1 MPTTT
6 REDIGDSRQEYATQ
20 AYTPSWIDRFTAWVG
35 GLPGPSWSYFLGL
48 WLILLLVQT
57 IVSWVEGAFPI
68 GTLNPPQVFI
78 SGVITFFLWLF
89 YYLDERAGAA
99 VEILRPALTISE
111 EKYREMRFRL
121 TTLPGWPTIFASL
134 LMLSSAL
141 ISERINGTYYPE
153 TLIQF
158 PISATLFRILYL
170 IAWCLFGAFMYHTIH
185 QLRLIN
191 YIYTKYTR
199 VNLFRMKPLYAF
211 SNLSALTAGSLAIII
226 YGFIIVNPNL
236 DTSDPAILIW
246 ILVFLITALV
256 TFMWPQL
263 GMHRLQDAEQERCL
277 DEAYLRLQGTINE
290 LHQQIDGGNLER
302 MEQLNFAIASLE
314 IEINTLKKIR
324 TWPWEPETLQIL
336 ITALAFPLGLW
347 IIQFI
352 VERLMVR

>member
-1 MPTTT
+1 MPSNPPEVI
-6 REDIGDSRQEYATQ
+6 EDLEQENEPR
-20 AYTPSWIDRFTAWVG
+20 AYTPSWIDHFTDWVER
-35 GLPGPSWSYFLGL
+35 LSGPSWSYYLGFAT
-48 WLILLLVQT
+48 ILLLVQS
-57 IVSWVEGAFPI
+57 IISWVESANPV
-68 GTLNPPQVFI
+68 GTINPAQVFI
-78 SGVITFFLWLF
+78 SGVVVFFLWLF

-111 EKYREMRFRL
+111 EKYPDMRFRL
-121 TTLPGWPTIFASL
+121 TTLPSRPTIFASL
-134 LMLSSAL
+134 LMLSIAL
-141 ISERINGTYYPE
+141 VSELINGTYYPE

-158 PISATLFRILYL
+158 PVSAILFRILFL
-170 IAWCLFGAFMYHTIH
+170 IAWYLFGAFMYHTIH

-191 YIYTKYTR
+191 YIYTTYTR

-236 DTSDPAILIW
+236 DTNDPAILIW

-256 TFMWPQL
+256 TFIWPQL

-277 DEAYLRLQGTINE
+277 DEAYLRLQATINE
-290 LHQQIDGGNLER
+290 LHLQIDDGNLER

-347 IIQFI
+347 AIQFI
-352 VERLMVR
+352 VERLMIQ